1 MDAFIISLSD
11 ATVPGGGDV
20 TTRSMS
26 NMKEV
31 VTAAK
36 DLWGE
41 TNLTRSV
48 LRLEGTRHHV
58 AHLPMRLHIRP
69 AYCQP
74 TVGLKVWGCR

>member
-58 AHLPMRLHIRP
+58 AHLPMCLHIRP